1 MGILKLLT
9 LGSPHYPVPTSSPV
23 ALASCRRP
31 GGGPQLC
38 PLHRARRAAAGGA
51 AGGGAGGDAGAGG
64 EGRGAAGAAGA
75 GDDPGAAL
83 RGGARKGGW
92 GKWDGMGD
100 FHGDDRML
108 R

>member
-1 MGILKLLT
+1 MDISHGT
-9 LGSPHYPVPTSSPV
+9 PGASASSAFGSGSYPSPPPFRGV
-23 ALASCRRP
+23 TTCHRTASLAPR
-31 GGGPQLC
+31 
-38 PLHRARRAAAGGA
+38 AAGGA
-51 AGGGAGGDAGAGG
+51 AGGGAGGDAGAGC

-75 GDDPGAAL
+75 VDDPGAAL

-100 FHGDDRML
+100 FHGDDRMV